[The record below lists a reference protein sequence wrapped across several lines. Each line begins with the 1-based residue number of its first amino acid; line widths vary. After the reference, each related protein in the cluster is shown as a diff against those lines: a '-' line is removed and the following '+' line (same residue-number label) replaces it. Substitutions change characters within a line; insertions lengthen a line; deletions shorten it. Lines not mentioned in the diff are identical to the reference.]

1 MSSWPGK
8 YVIGLT
14 GNIATGK
21 SVVRKMLEHLGAY
34 GIDADAL
41 AHRAILPEAPGYKP
55 VLDTFGRWILGPD
68 EKIDR
73 EKLGRI
79 VFSDPEALR
88 RLETVVHPLV
98 EQAIDLLVRRSKQK
112 VIVVEAIKLLESGLD
127 TNCDAIWV
135 TYAPPHEQLQRLRRK
150 RKLSEM
156 VARQRIAAQ
165 SPQEAKVGAADVVI
179 RNDST
184 YESTW
189 RQVLSAWQ
197 QLFPAKEA
205 KPEAELA
212 PAKGEIVVQ
221 RAGPRQADEIAEFI
235 TRMSKGAL
243 IFSREDVM
251 EAFGEKAFLLL
262 KSEGKLRGLAGWQ
275 VENLVARTDDIY
287 FEPDLPFGEAI
298 KALTKEV
305 ESASRELQCE
315 IALLFLTEEMGRNEK
330 DLRKQGYQERTIDA
344 LKVGAWQEAAAESM
358 PAGSVMFFKQLRKDR
373 VLRPV

>member
-8 YVIGLT
+8 YIIGLT

-41 AHRAILPEAPGYKP
+41 AHRAISPGAPGYKP
-55 VLDTFGRWILGPD
+55 VLDTFGRWILSPD

-73 EKLGRI
+73 AKLGRI

-88 RLETVVHPLV
+88 RLEAVVHPLV
-98 EQAIDLLVRRSKQK
+98 RQAVDLLVRRSKQK
-112 VIVVEAIKLLESGLD
+112 VIVVEAIKLLESGLH
-127 TNCDAIWV
+127 TKCDAIWV
-135 TYAPPHEQLQRLRRK
+135 TYSPPHKQLERLLKK

-165 SPQEAKVGAADVVI
+165 SSQEAKVGAADVVI
-179 RNDST
+179 RNDGSF
-184 YESTW
+184 ESTW
-189 RQVLSAWQ
+189 KQVLGAWK
-197 QLFPAKEA
+197 QLFPPEDI
-205 KPEAELA
+205 KPAEELE
-212 PAKGEIVVQ
+212 PSRGEIIVQ
-221 RAGPRQADEIAEFI
+221 RAGPRQADEIAEFV

-262 KSEGKLRGLAGWQ
+262 KTDGKLRGLAGWQ

-287 FEPDLPFGEAI
+287 FDPDLPFGEALR
-298 KALTKEV
+298 ALTKEI

-315 IALLFLTEEMGRNEK
+315 IALLFLTEEMGRRATE
-330 DLRKQGYQERTIDA
+330 LRNQGYQERTIDT

-358 PAGSVMFFKQLRKDR
+358 PVGSVMFFKQLRKDR

>member
-8 YVIGLT
+8 YIIGLT

-41 AHRAILPEAPGYKP
+41 AHRAISPGAPGYKP
-55 VLDTFGRWILGPD
+55 VLDTFGRWILSPD

-73 EKLGRI
+73 AKLGRI

-88 RLETVVHPLV
+88 RLEAVVHPLV
-98 EQAIDLLVRRSKQK
+98 RQAVDLLVRRSKQK
-112 VIVVEAIKLLESGLD
+112 VIVVEAIKLLESGLH
-127 TNCDAIWV
+127 TKCDAIWV
-135 TYAPPHEQLQRLRRK
+135 TYSPPHKQLERLLKK

-165 SPQEAKVGAADVVI
+165 SSQEAKVGAADVVI
-179 RNDST
+179 RNDGSF
-184 YESTW
+184 ESTW
-189 RQVLSAWQ
+189 KQVLGAWK
-197 QLFPAKEA
+197 QLFPPEDI
-205 KPEAELA
+205 KPAEELE
-212 PAKGEIVVQ
+212 PSRGEIIVQ
-221 RAGPRQADEIAEFI
+221 RAGPRQADEIAEFV

-251 EAFGEKAFLLL
+251 EAFGEKAFLVL
-262 KSEGKLRGLAGWQ
+262 KTDGKLRGLAGWQ

-287 FEPDLPFGEAI
+287 FDPDLPFGEALR
-298 KALTKEV
+298 ALTKEI

-315 IALLFLTEEMGRNEK
+315 IALLFLTEEMGRRATE
-330 DLRKQGYQERTIDA
+330 LRNQGYQERTIDT

-358 PAGSVMFFKQLRKDR
+358 PVGSVMFFKQLRKDR

>member
-8 YVIGLT
+8 YIIGLT

-41 AHRAILPEAPGYKP
+41 AHRAISPGAPGYKP
-55 VLDTFGRWILGPD
+55 VLDTFGRWILSPD

-73 EKLGRI
+73 AKLGRI

-88 RLETVVHPLV
+88 RLEAVVHPLV
-98 EQAIDLLVRRSKQK
+98 RQAVDLLVRRSKQK
-112 VIVVEAIKLLESGLD
+112 VIVVEAIKLLESGLH
-127 TNCDAIWV
+127 TKCDAIWV
-135 TYAPPHEQLQRLRRK
+135 TYSPPHKQLERLLKK

-165 SPQEAKVGAADVVI
+165 SSQEAKVGAADVVI
-179 RNDST
+179 RNDGSF
-184 YESTW
+184 ESTW
-189 RQVLSAWQ
+189 KQVLGAWK
-197 QLFPAKEA
+197 QLFPPEDI
-205 KPEAELA
+205 KPAEELE
-212 PAKGEIVVQ
+212 PSRGEIIVQ
-221 RAGPRQADEIAEFI
+221 RAGPRQADEIAEFV

-262 KSEGKLRGLAGWQ
+262 KTDGKLRGLAGWQ

-287 FEPDLPFGEAI
+287 FDPDLPFGEALR
-298 KALTKEV
+298 ALTKEI

-315 IALLFLTEEMGRNEK
+315 IALLFLTEEMGHRATELRN
-330 DLRKQGYQERTIDA
+330 QGYQERTIDT

-358 PAGSVMFFKQLRKDR
+358 PVGSVMFFKQLRKDR